1 MEINKYISEKT
12 LIYICIIIIILIIFR
27 ILYIKINDTEGFTLT
42 TTTGNICPAIN
53 EIVDTQTKAQEIC
66 DNLEYQDKVKTEKLR
81 LERNKQYLLKLNDQ
95 QKQID
100 QLNTVIQSLEDKR
113 QARANISDQVRVLQY
128 QKQKG
133 DSSTIKDLANQRL
146 ESQAN
151 NQLYMDVKFTNN

>member
-12 LIYICIIIIILIIFR
+12 LIYICIIIIVLIIFR

-42 TTTGNICPAIN
+42 TATGNICPAIN
-53 EIVDTQTKAQEIC
+53 VIVDTQIKAQEIC

-133 DSSTIKDLANQRL
+133 DASTIRDLANQRL

-151 NQLYMDVKFTNN
+151 NQLYMDLNFTNN